1 LSAAQSSPPL
11 AFAATMS
18 GAVTEPLVALALVK
32 AMVDLVAAVIELGVS
47 LDDAEAL
54 LAHLATALQCGADA
68 CMLVQCG
75 DTADAPSSGWHDGA
89 AMLSDGQLSAAAAHG
104 ATLEHQEAGFSLFQ
118 RGALS
123 APELQALGLCIDAL
137 AGQPTTPH

>member
-1 LSAAQSSPPL
+1 MGGPI
-11 AFAATMS
+11 
-18 GAVTEPLVALALVK
+18 TEPLVALALVK

-47 LDDAEAL
+47 LDDAETL

-75 DTADAPSSGWHDGA
+75 DAADAPASGWHDGA

-104 ATLEHQEAGFSLFQ
+104 AVLEQQDSGYALFQ
-118 RGALS
+118 RGALC
-123 APELQALGLCIDAL
+123 APELQALGHCIDAL
-137 AGQPTTPH
+137 AGQPSPR